1 MTARPARLRPVRIL
15 FATTRGGGH
24 LGPLIPLA
32 RACVREEH
40 EVLVAAPRSLAGA
53 IGRAGLRHAP
63 VGSAPDAE
71 IEAAFAPVWAQ
82 EAAAAHVIGDLF
94 AGMHARAAL
103 PAMLDLVEAWR
114 PDVVVRETME
124 FASTLAAERHGV
136 PQARFGVHL
145 QAAVDGNAGPLGL
158 AAGPLDA
165 LRPLAGLAPDPEP
178 AGDPRLAA
186 AHARAGRDGRPG
198 RATRAAL
205 PRSRGGRGRPRA
217 TAGRRS
223 STSPSAPRRPRRGT
237 SPACTATRSRRWPG
251 STCEVLAAV
260 GDRRDPAELGPVPA
274 NARVERWV
282 PQAEV
287 MRTAAAMVG
296 HGGSGSTLSAL
307 AAGVPQALVP
317 LFVDGPANAARVAE
331 LGAGIA
337 LAGPAA
343 VAAELA
349 PAVRRVLEDPAHRAA
364 ARAVAD
370 EIAALPPVDDAVA
383 VLQSL

>member
-1 MTARPARLRPVRIL
+1 MRIL

-53 IGRAGLRHAP
+53 IARAELRHAP

-71 IEAAFAPVWAQ
+71 VEAAFAPVWAQ
-82 EAAAAHVIGDLF
+82 EAATAHVIGDLF

-103 PAMLDLVEAWR
+103 PAMLDIVEGWR

-165 LRPLAGLAPDPEP
+165 LRPLAGLAPDPELRAIRDSPLLTLAP
-178 AGDPRLAA
+178 AAMDVPGAPPALRFRDPEAP
-186 AHARAGRDGRPG
+186 RPG
-198 RATRAAL
+198 ARNGGPPLVYVAFGSEAPASRHFPGVYRDAL
-205 PRSRGGRGRPRA
+205 EA
-217 TAGRRS
+217 LAGLDVR
-223 STSPSAPRRPRRGT
+223 
-237 SPACTATRSRRWPG
+237 
-251 STCEVLAAV
+251 VLAAV
-260 GDRRDPAELGPVPA
+260 GDRRDPAELGQLPA

-337 LAGPAA
+337 LDGPAA

-349 PAVRRVLEDPAHRAA
+349 PAVRRVLGDPAHRAA